1 MSTVST
7 PRPPASPAVPPA
19 PPTPETPAP
28 EAGAAPTRSRRTV
41 LLGGGAGLLVLAAGG
56 TLWRAADQGVFA
68 TGEGPAYAAWGDGAG
83 TPGGGTLN
91 LVRAAILAANAH
103 DSQPWLF
110 RVTPTGITL
119 HADLRRNLGAIDPLL
134 REMYLSLGCA
144 LENLTLAAA
153 PHGYVHGLTLLP
165 NPRDPTHVAT
175 LTLHRG
181 AAPVSPLYAAIPR
194 RHTNRGAYDTARPL
208 SAALR
213 ARLQALNTVAD
224 IGIVWYTS
232 STAKQAFSALT
243 MRATAAFIADR
254 PQSVDDFGWWR
265 GDWQDLQRRKDGVTI
280 DTAGL
285 SAPTRV
291 LGKMLPPESRASN
304 DQAWLT
310 STRDPQLTTA
320 AAFGVIVAR
329 NPRDNRQRLD
339 AGRLWQRMHLWAT
352 TQGLAM
358 QPLNQTVERAE
369 REQAAGLT
377 REIATGLSALMPE
390 GGWRPLMPFR
400 IGYPTTEGFKSP
412 RRPATDVT
420 TMV

>member
-56 TLWRAADQGVFA
+56 TLWRASDQGVFA
-68 TGEGPAYAAWGDGAG
+68 TGEGPAYDAWGDGAG

-110 RVTPTGITL
+110 QVTPTEINVR
-119 HADLRRNLGAIDPLL
+119 ADLRRNLGAIDPLL

-153 PHGYVHGLTLLP
+153 PHGYVPALTLLP

-175 LTLHRG
+175 LTLRRG
-181 AAPVSPLYAAIPR
+181 AAPVSPLYAAIPQ
-194 RHTNRGAYDTARPL
+194 RHTNRAAYDTTRPV
-208 SAALR
+208 SAPIL
-213 ARLQALNTVAD
+213 ARLQALNAVAD
-224 IGIVWYTS
+224 LGIVWYTG
-232 STAKQAFSALT
+232 TAAKQAFSALT
-243 MRATAAFIADR
+243 IRATEAFIADHQ
-254 PQSVDDFGWWR
+254 QSVDDFGWWR
-265 GDWQDLQRRKDGVTI
+265 GDWQDLQRQKDGVTI

-285 SAPTRV
+285 SPLTRV

-310 STRDPQLTTA
+310 STRDPQLKTA
-320 AAFGVIVAR
+320 AAFGIIVAR
-329 NPRDNRQRLD
+329 NPHDNRQRLE

-358 QPLNQTVERAE
+358 QPLNQSVERAE
-369 REQAAGLT
+369 REQTASLT
-377 REIATGLSALMPE
+377 REIGMGLSALMPK

-400 IGYPTTEGFKSP
+400 LGYPTTGGLKSP